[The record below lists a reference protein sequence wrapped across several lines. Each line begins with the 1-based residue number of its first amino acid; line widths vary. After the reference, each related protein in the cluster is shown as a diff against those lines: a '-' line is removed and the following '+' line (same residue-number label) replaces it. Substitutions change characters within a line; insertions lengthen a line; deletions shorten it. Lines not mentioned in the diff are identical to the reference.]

1 MFKRLLFHLLRGNR
15 VRLIVALLAL
25 ISGGAVVSALL
36 NLDLDINHKLTQEFR
51 SLGANVVISAPQTS
65 SATPGVPPLMDESVV
80 QNIEKNIEQNIDHQS
95 PVSGTIASPDLY
107 LVARAGSK
115 DGQNVVVTGTW
126 LDRVSQME
134 PWWKIAGMA
143 DVSRTDLSQCLIGRN
158 VSSSLG
164 LSAGGNIALSYQGRS
179 VSLTVAGVADAGGSE
194 DNQIFVNLPIA
205 QELAGLDGKIELIQ
219 LSIPGSAAQIRGVTD
234 KLQAAFPALE
244 VKPIPQIT
252 EAEGKLLERIRFL
265 IFSMGLLILVLT
277 ALCVLATMAALAME
291 RRRDVGLMKALGG
304 SIQKVLRLF
313 LAEVGVLGTVGG
325 ILGYAL
331 GMALSVWMGHR
342 VFGTSISPRW
352 EVLPATVILML
363 CVALAGA
370 LPLRLLGNVRP
381 AVILRGE

>member
-1 MFKRLLFHLLRGNR
+1 MFKRLLLHLLRGNR

-36 NLDLDINHKLTQEFR
+36 NLDLDINYKLTQEFR
-51 SLGANVVISAPQTS
+51 SLGANVVISAPQNS
-65 SATPGVPPLMDESVV
+65 SATPGEPPLMDESVV
-80 QNIEKNIEQNIDHQS
+80 QNIDRQS
-95 PVSGTIASPDLY
+95 PVSGAVASPYLY

-115 DGQNVVVTGTW
+115 NGQSVVVTGTW

-134 PWWKIAGMA
+134 PWWKIAGTA
-143 DVSRTDLSQCLIGRN
+143 SVSRTDLSQCLIGRS

-194 DNQIFVNLPIA
+194 DNQIFVNLPVA
-205 QELAGLDGKIELIQ
+205 QKLAGLDGKIELIQ
-219 LSIPGSAAQIRGVTD
+219 LSIPGSAAQIRSVGD
-234 KLQAAFPALE
+234 KLQTAFPALE

-252 EAEGKLLERIRFL
+252 EAEGKLLQRIRVL

-304 SIQKVLRLF
+304 SIQKVVRLF
-313 LAEVGVLGTVGG
+313 LAEVGVLGIAGG

-352 EVLPATVILML
+352 EVLPATVVLML

>member
-1 MFKRLLFHLLRGNR
+1 MFRRLLFHLLRGNR

-51 SLGANVVISAPQTS
+51 SLGANVVISAPQTVS
-65 SATPGVPPLMDESVV
+65 STPGVPPLMDESVL
-80 QNIEKNIEQNIDHQS
+80 QNVEQNIGPQS
-95 PVSGTIASPDLY
+95 AVSGPVASPDLY
-107 LVARAGSK
+107 LVARVGSK
-115 DGQNVVVTGTW
+115 NGQNVVVTGTW

-134 PWWKIAGMA
+134 PWWKIAGTA
-143 DVSRTDLSQCLIGRN
+143 SISRTDLSQCIIGRN

-164 LSAGGNIALSYQGRS
+164 LSSGSNIALSYQGRS
-179 VSLTVAGVADAGGSE
+179 LSLTVAGVADAGGSE
-194 DNQIFVNLPIA
+194 DNQIFVNLPVA
-205 QELAGLDGKIELIQ
+205 QKLAGLEGKIELIQ
-219 LSIPGSAAQIRGVTD
+219 LNIPGSSAQIRGVAD

-252 EAEGKLLERIRFL
+252 EAEGKLLQRIRFL

-291 RRRDVGLMKALGG
+291 RRQDVGLMKALGG
-304 SIQKVLRLF
+304 SIQKVMRLF

-325 ILGYAL
+325 IFGYAL

-370 LPLRLLGNVRP
+370 LPLRLLGNIRP

>member
-15 VRLIVALLAL
+15 VRLVVALLAL

-65 SATPGVPPLMDESVV
+65 SAAPGVPPLMDESVMQDV
-80 QNIEKNIEQNIDHQS
+80 EQSIDRQS
-95 PVSGTIASPDLY
+95 QVSGAVASPDLY
-107 LVARAGSK
+107 LVARTGSK
-115 DGQNVVVTGTW
+115 NGQDVVVTGTW

-134 PWWKIAGMA
+134 PWWKIAGTGS
-143 DVSRTDLSQCLIGRN
+143 VSRTDLSRCLIGRN
-158 VSSSLG
+158 VSNSLG

-179 VSLTVAGVADAGGSE
+179 VTLAVAGVTDAGGSE
-194 DNQIFVNLPIA
+194 DNQIFVNLPVA
-205 QELAGLDGKIELIQ
+205 QKLAGLDGKIELIQ
-219 LSIPGSAAQIRGVTD
+219 LSVPGSAAQIRTVADT
-234 KLQAAFPALE
+234 LQTAFPALE

-252 EAEGKLLERIRFL
+252 EAEGKLLQRIRFL
-265 IFSMGLLILVLT
+265 ILSMGLLILVLT

-291 RRRDVGLMKALGG
+291 RRQDVGLMKALGG
-304 SIQKVLRLF
+304 SIQKVVRLF
-313 LAEVGVLGTVGG
+313 LAEVGVLGTLGG

-331 GMALSVWMGHR
+331 GMVLSVWMGHR
-342 VFGTSISPRW
+342 VFGASISPRW

>member
-15 VRLIVALLAL
+15 VRLVVALLAL

-65 SATPGVPPLMDESVV
+65 SAAPGVPPLMDESVMQDV
-80 QNIEKNIEQNIDHQS
+80 EQSIDRQS
-95 PVSGTIASPDLY
+95 QVSGAVASPDLY
-107 LVARAGSK
+107 LVARTGSK
-115 DGQNVVVTGTW
+115 NGQDVVVTGTW

-134 PWWKIAGMA
+134 PWWKIAGTGS
-143 DVSRTDLSQCLIGRN
+143 VSRTDLSRCLIGRN
-158 VSSSLG
+158 VSNSLG

-179 VSLTVAGVADAGGSE
+179 VTLAVAGVTDAGGSA
-194 DNQIFVNLPIA
+194 DNQIFVNLPVA

-219 LSIPGSAAQIRGVTD
+219 LSVPGSAAQIRTVAD
-234 KLQAAFPALE
+234 ELQAAFPALE

-252 EAEGKLLERIRFL
+252 EAAGKLLQRIRFL

-304 SIQKVLRLF
+304 SIQKVVRLF
-313 LAEVGVLGTVGG
+313 LAEVGVLGTLGG

-331 GMALSVWMGHR
+331 GMVLSVWMGHR
-342 VFGTSISPRW
+342 VFGASISPRW

>member
-51 SLGANVVISAPQTS
+51 SLGANVVISAAQDS
-65 SATPGVPPLMDESVV
+65 SATPDVPPLMDESVV
-80 QNIEKNIEQNIDHQS
+80 QNIEKNIEQNIDRQF
-95 PVSGTIASPDLY
+95 PVSGTVASPDLY
-107 LVARAGSK
+107 LVGRAEN
-115 DGQNVVVTGTW
+115 GQNVVVTGTW

-134 PWWKIAGMA
+134 PWWKIAGTA
-143 DVSRTDLSQCLIGRN
+143 SVSRTDLSQCLIGRN
-158 VSSSLG
+158 VSRSLG

-194 DNQIFVNLPIA
+194 DNQIFVNLPVA
-205 QELAGLDGKIELIQ
+205 QKLAGLDGKVELIQ
-219 LSIPGSAAQIRGVTD
+219 LSIPGSAAQIRSVGD
-234 KLQAAFPALE
+234 KLQTAFPALE

-252 EAEGKLLERIRFL
+252 EAEGKLLQRIRFL

-304 SIQKVLRLF
+304 SIQKVVRLF

-325 ILGYAL
+325 ILGYVL

>member
-1 MFKRLLFHLLRGNR
+1 VFKRLLFHLLRGNR
-15 VRLIVALLAL
+15 VRLVVALLAL

-65 SATPGVPPLMDESVV
+65 SAAPGVPPLMDESVMQDV
-80 QNIEKNIEQNIDHQS
+80 EQSIDRQS
-95 PVSGTIASPDLY
+95 QVSGAVASPDLY
-107 LVARAGSK
+107 LVARTGSK
-115 DGQNVVVTGTW
+115 NGQDVVVTGTW

-134 PWWKIAGMA
+134 PWWKIAGTGS
-143 DVSRTDLSQCLIGRN
+143 VSRTDLSRCLIGRN
-158 VSSSLG
+158 VSNSLG

-179 VSLTVAGVADAGGSE
+179 VTLAVAGVTDAGGSE
-194 DNQIFVNLPIA
+194 DNQIFVNLPVA
-205 QELAGLDGKIELIQ
+205 QKLAGLDGKIELIQ
-219 LSIPGSAAQIRGVTD
+219 LSVPGSAAQIRTVAD
-234 KLQAAFPALE
+234 ELQAAFPALE

-252 EAEGKLLERIRFL
+252 EAEGKLLQRIRFL

-304 SIQKVLRLF
+304 SIQKVVRLF

-331 GMALSVWMGHR
+331 GMVLSVWMGHR
-342 VFGTSISPRW
+342 VFGASISPRW

>member
-1 MFKRLLFHLLRGNR
+1 MRL
-15 VRLIVALLAL
+15 VVALFAL

-36 NLDLDINHKLTQEFR
+36 NLDLDISHKLTQEFR
-51 SLGANVVISAPQTS
+51 SLGANLVISAPQTF
-65 SATPGVPPLMDESVV
+65 SATAGLPPPLMDESVV
-80 QNIEKNIEQNIDHQS
+80 QNMDRQS
-95 PVSGTIASPDLY
+95 PVSGTVASPDLY
-107 LVARAGSK
+107 LVGRAGSNN
-115 DGQNVVVTGTW
+115 GQNVVVTGTW
-126 LDRVSQME
+126 LDRISQME
-134 PWWKIAGMA
+134 PWWKIAGTA
-143 DVSRTDLSQCLIGRN
+143 TVSRTDLSQCLIGHN
-158 VSSSLG
+158 VSRSLG
-164 LSAGGNIALSYQGRS
+164 LSAGSNIALSYQGRS
-179 VSLTVAGVADAGGSE
+179 VTLTVAGVADAGGPE
-194 DNQIFVNLPIA
+194 DNQIFVNLPVA
-205 QELAGLDGKIELIQ
+205 QKLAGLDGKIELIQ
-219 LSIPGSAAQIRGVTD
+219 LSIPGSSAQIRSVAE

-252 EAEGKLLERIRFL
+252 EAEGKLLQRIRFL

-304 SIQKVLRLF
+304 SIQKVVRLF

-325 ILGYAL
+325 ILGYVL

-363 CVALAGA
+363 CVALAGS